1 MKEAK
6 VEPKLKPYEYQI
18 QNRFKNYRIMLY
30 FGLASVGTLF
40 LFLSITYF
48 FNSYLNPDRPRL
60 IISPL
65 FYLSTVIIILSS
77 IFLHKA
83 KIAYQNENYL
93 ALRNR
98 LILTT
103 FLSGLFI
110 IAQFIGWISL
120 NSNNFLIIKHGAASF
135 LFIISGLHV
144 LHILGGFIFMISY
157 TSKCLSKLS
166 DEVNALVFFSDIKHK
181 YQIELLNKYWHFLG
195 LVWIYTILFFF
206 IIK

>member
-6 VEPKLKPYEYQI
+6 VKPKLKPYEYQI
-18 QNRFKNYRIMLY
+18 QSRFKNYRIMLY
-30 FGLASVGTLF
+30 FGLASIGTLF

-65 FYLSTVIIILSS
+65 FYLSTAIILLSS
-77 IFLHKA
+77 VFLHKA
-83 KIAYQNENYL
+83 KKAYQIEDYL

-98 LILTT
+98 LIITS

-110 IAQFIGWISL
+110 ISQFFGWMSL
-120 NSNNFLIIKHGAASF
+120 NSNNFSIIKHGAASF

-157 TSKCLSKLS
+157 TSKSVSNLN

-206 IIK
+206 LIR

>member
-1 MKEAK
+1 
-6 VEPKLKPYEYQI
+6 
-18 QNRFKNYRIMLY
+18 MLY

-65 FYLSTVIIILSS
+65 FYLSTGIILLSS

-83 KIAYQNENYL
+83 KKAYLNEDYL
-93 ALRNR
+93 ALKNR
-98 LILTT
+98 LIITS

-110 IAQFIGWISL
+110 ISQFFGWMSL
-120 NSNNFLIIKHGAASF
+120 NSNNFSIIKHGAASF

-144 LHILGGFIFMISY
+144 LHILVGFFFMISY
-157 TSKCLSKLS
+157 TSKCVSNLN

-181 YQIELLNKYWHFLG
+181 YQIDLLNKYWHFLG

-206 IIK
+206 LIR